1 MPRKKRNW
9 ELEYKGIH
17 NTPEQFYY
25 QFGKTTLYSD
35 SLFKTPD
42 IITTRVLQGDVVD
55 KVFKWEKDNKITK
68 TKVMEWVE
76 LINPITDLLRIPKK
90 TRKELFSDYK
100 ETQIVKL
107 KQSISAIE
115 EAEKNLYNDEIRL
128 NHLVEPLLNQKMV
141 YEVVLKT
148 LIKRQTGEHQLLYD
162 PLVSVVDRLEEHKL
176 SDYRIREVI
185 DNLMRVFEYDGEA
198 VGQSILKYKKKPYF
212 PKKIID
218 MINDAG
224 NQPFQPLHQA
234 LKRHLDSI

>member
-76 LINPITDLLRIPKK
+76 GSGPSPYSMEWERYRGSADGVWCLLLPPG
-90 TRKELFSDYK
+90 S
-100 ETQIVKL
+100 
-107 KQSISAIE
+107 
-115 EAEKNLYNDEIRL
+115 
-128 NHLVEPLLNQKMV
+128 
-141 YEVVLKT
+141 
-148 LIKRQTGEHQLLYD
+148 
-162 PLVSVVDRLEEHKL
+162 
-176 SDYRIREVI
+176 
-185 DNLMRVFEYDGEA
+185 
-198 VGQSILKYKKKPYF
+198 
-212 PKKIID
+212 
-218 MINDAG
+218 
-224 NQPFQPLHQA
+224 
-234 LKRHLDSI
+234 